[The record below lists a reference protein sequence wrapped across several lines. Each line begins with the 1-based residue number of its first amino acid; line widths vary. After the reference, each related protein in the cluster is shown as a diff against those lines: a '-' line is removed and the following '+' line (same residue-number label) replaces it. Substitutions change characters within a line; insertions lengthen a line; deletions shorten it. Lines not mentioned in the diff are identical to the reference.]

1 MRIDLWLI
9 PCFVI
14 HICLSVFDE
23 VVHLDCI
30 DNNMT
35 NVLVRQAGSMMLS
48 WCGWRVVAVVLWAVA
63 ASAAEERQ
71 EATVAKGAANPV
83 VQQLERSLLSMF
95 GLQRRPRVKKNVV
108 VPPYMLE
115 LYRLQAQLEPT
126 DPVVQ
131 DQLLPDASN
140 VNTIR
145 SFTHRGE

>member
-1 MRIDLWLI
+1 
-9 PCFVI
+9 
-14 HICLSVFDE
+14 
-23 VVHLDCI
+23 
-30 DNNMT
+30 
-35 NVLVRQAGSMMLS
+35 MMLS
-48 WCGWRVVAVVLWAVA
+48 WCGWRVVAVVLWTVA
-63 ASAAEERQ
+63 ASATGEGQ
-71 EATVAKGAANPV
+71 EATVSKGAANSV
-83 VQQLERSLLSMF
+83 IQQLERSLLSMF

-131 DQLLPDASN
+131 DQYLADATT